1 MYGAIMM
8 DSLQTLREQYQAVQA
23 MNLNLNMQRGQPSD
37 ADFDLSNPMLTIL
50 TEEDLVTPSGI
61 ALRNYPGGQTG
72 LPEARALFAT
82 VLGVRPEE
90 MIVGNNAS
98 LKLMSNTLMWALLR
112 GLKHSDQPWVSQSPK
127 MIVTVP
133 GYDRH
138 FSLLDALGFELLTV
152 PMTSDG
158 PDMDVVEKLAGSDPS
173 VKGIMFVPTYSN
185 PTGDTVS
192 EDTVRRLASMKTAAS
207 DFTIFADDAYRVHHL
222 GDDEQH
228 DPLNLLRA
236 AEDAG
241 NPDRVYLFGSTSK
254 ITFAGAGIGFMS
266 CSESN
271 VAYLSKLTG
280 FQSIGPNKI
289 EQYRHVKFISQYP
302 GGIEGLMRDH
312 ANLLRPKFAAV
323 QDVLGR
329 ELGAD
334 GRFATWTNPK
344 GGYFVSLDT
353 VCPVADRVVELAKG
367 AGVALTPA
375 GATYPHKKDPNNSNI
390 RLSPSRPPVGEV
402 AQAMEVVALCVK
414 LATFEYDA
422 PSLE

>member
-1 MYGAIMM
+1 ME
-8 DSLQTLREQYQAVQA
+8 SLQQLREKYQAFQA
-23 MNLNLNMQRGQPSD
+23 MNLKLNMQRGQPSD
-37 ADFDLSNPMLTIL
+37 ADFDLSNPMLTIV
-50 TEEDLVTPSGI
+50 TEADLVTPSGVD
-61 ALRNYPGGQTG
+61 LRNYPGSQAG
-72 LPEARALFAT
+72 LPEARELFAA
-82 VLGVRPEE
+82 VLGVRPSE

-112 GLKHSDQPWVSQSPK
+112 GLKHSDGPWVNQSPK

-138 FSLLDALGFELLTV
+138 FSLLDALGFELLSV
-152 PMTSDG
+152 AMTPDG
-158 PDMDVVEKLAGSDPS
+158 PDMDAVEKLAASDPS

-192 EDTVRRLASMKTAAS
+192 EETVKRLVGMETAAP

-222 GDDEQH
+222 GDDDQH

-236 AEDAG
+236 AEEAG

-254 ITFAGAGIGFMS
+254 ITFAGAGIGFMA
-266 CSESN
+266 CSEAN
-271 VAYLSKLTG
+271 VAYITKLIG

-289 EQYRHVKFISQYP
+289 EQYRHVKFINQYP
-302 GGIEGLMRDH
+302 GGLAGLMRDH
-312 ANLLRPKFAAV
+312 AALLRPKFDAV
-323 QDVLGR
+323 RDVLGR
-329 ELGAD
+329 ELGED
-334 GRFATWTNPK
+334 GRFATWTHPK

-353 VCPVADRVVELAKG
+353 AEPVADRVVELAKG

-375 GATYPHKKDPNNSNI
+375 GATYPHEKDPHNRNI
-390 RLSPSRPPVGEV
+390 RLSPSRPPVAEV

-414 LATFEYDA
+414 IATLEYDA
-422 PSLE
+422 PAVA

>member
-1 MYGAIMM
+1 M
-8 DSLQTLREQYQAVQA
+8 
-23 MNLNLNMQRGQPSD
+23 P
-37 ADFDLSNPMLTIL
+37 
-50 TEEDLVTPSGI
+50 
-61 ALRNYPGGQTG
+61 LRNYPGGQTG
-72 LPEARALFAT
+72 LPEARELFAT
-82 VLGVRPEE
+82 VLGVRPSE

-112 GLKHSDQPWVSQSPK
+112 GLKDSDGPWVGQSPK

-138 FSLLDALGFELLTV
+138 FSLLDALGFELLSV
-152 PMTSDG
+152 GMTPEG
-158 PDMDVVEKLAGSDPS
+158 PDMDAVEKLAASDPS

-192 EDTVRRLASMKTAAS
+192 AETVQRLAGMETAAS

-222 GDDEQH
+222 DDDEQH

-254 ITFAGAGIGFMS
+254 ITFAGAGIGFMAT
-266 CSESN
+266 SEAN
-271 VAYLSKLTG
+271 VAYLTKLTG

-289 EQYRHVKFISQYP
+289 EQYRHVKFINSYP
-302 GGIEGLMRDH
+302 GGLAGLMRAH
-312 ANLLRPKFAAV
+312 AANLRPKFDAV
-323 QDVLGR
+323 QDVLAR
-329 ELGAD
+329 ELGGD
-334 GRFATWTNPK
+334 GRFATWTDPK

-353 VCPVADRVVELAKG
+353 TAPVADRVVTLAKD

-375 GATYPHKKDPNNSNI
+375 GATYPHRKDPNNSNI
-390 RLSPSRPPVGEV
+390 RLSPSRPPVEEV

-414 LATFEYDA
+414 IATLEYD
-422 PSLE
+422 EK

>member
-1 MYGAIMM
+1 M
-8 DSLQTLREQYQAVQA
+8 DSLQALREKYQAIQA

-37 ADFDLSNPMLTIL
+37 ADFDLSNPMLTVL
-50 TEEDLVTPSGI
+50 TEEELVTPSGV

-72 LPEARALFAT
+72 LLEARELFAT
-82 VLGVRPEE
+82 VLGVRPSE

-112 GLKHSDQPWVSQSPK
+112 GLKHSDGPWVNQSPK

-138 FSLLDALGFELLTV
+138 FSLLDALGFELISVAIT
-152 PMTSDG
+152 PDG
-158 PDMDVVEKLAGSDPS
+158 PDMDAVEKLAASDAS

-192 EDTVRRLASMKTAAS
+192 DETVKRLASMKTAAP

-222 GDDEQH
+222 DDEEQH

-236 AEDAG
+236 AEEAG

-254 ITFAGAGIGFMS
+254 ITFAGAGIGFMA
-266 CSESN
+266 CSEAN
-271 VAYLSKLTG
+271 VAYITKLTG

-302 GGIEGLMRDH
+302 GGVEGLMSDH
-312 ANLLRPKFAAV
+312 ATLLRPKFDAV
-323 QDVLGR
+323 QEVLGR
-329 ELGAD
+329 ELGED
-334 GRFATWTNPK
+334 GRYATWTNPK

-353 VCPVADRVVELAKG
+353 SCPVADRVVELAKG

-375 GATYPHKKDPNNSNI
+375 GATYPHKKDPNDSNI
-390 RLSPSRPPVGEV
+390 RLSPSRPPVEEV

-414 LATFEYDA
+414 IATLEYDA
-422 PSLE
+422 PA

>member
-1 MYGAIMM
+1 MM
-8 DSLQTLREQYQAVQA
+8 NTLQQLQEQYKVVQE

-37 ADFDLSNPMLTIL
+37 ADFDLANPMLTIVD
-50 TEEDLVTPSGI
+50 ENDLITPSGI
-61 ALRNYPGGQTG
+61 ALRNYPGGQAG

-82 VLGVRPEE
+82 ILGVRPEE

-112 GLKHSDQPWVSQSPK
+112 GLKDSERPWVQQSPK

-138 FSLLDALGFELLTV
+138 FSLLDALGFEMVSVAIT
-152 PMTSDG
+152 PDG
-158 PDMDVVEKLAGSDPS
+158 PDMDAVEALAVSDPAI
-173 VKGIMFVPTYSN
+173 KGIMFVPTYSN

-192 EDTVRRLASMKTAAS
+192 DETVRRLAGMKTAAP

-222 GDDEQH
+222 SDDPAE
-228 DPLNLLRA
+228 PLNLLRA
-236 AEDAG
+236 GEDAG

-254 ITFAGAGIGFMS
+254 ITFAGAGIGFMAS
-266 CSESN
+266 SEAN
-271 VAYLSKLTG
+271 VAYISKLTG

-289 EQYRHVKFISQYP
+289 EQYRHVKFINSYP
-302 GGIEGLMRDH
+302 GGLEGLMKDH
-312 ANLLRPKFAAV
+312 AALLRPKFQAV
-323 QDVLGR
+323 QDVLAR
-329 ELGAD
+329 ELGN
-334 GRFATWTNPK
+334 GRYATWTQPK

-375 GATYPHKKDPNNSNI
+375 GATYPHENDPNNSNI
-390 RLSPSRPPVGEV
+390 RLSPSRPPVAEV

-414 LATFEYDA
+414 LATLEYDA
-422 PSLE
+422 PA

>member
-1 MYGAIMM
+1 MNT
-8 DSLQTLREQYQAVQA
+8 LQALREQYKVVQG

-37 ADFDLSNPMLTIL
+37 ADFDLSNAMLTIVDEDDL
-50 TEEDLVTPSGI
+50 TTPSGI
-61 ALRNYPGGQTG
+61 ALRNYPGGQAG
-72 LPEARALFAT
+72 LPEARELFARI
-82 VLGVRPEE
+82 LGVQPAE
-90 MIVGNNAS
+90 MIIGNNAS

-112 GLKHSDQPWVSQSPK
+112 GLKDSERPWVQQSPK
-127 MIVTVP
+127 MIVTIP

-138 FSLLDALGFELLTV
+138 FSLLDALGFELVSVAITA
-152 PMTSDG
+152 DG
-158 PDMDVVEKLAGSDPS
+158 PDMNAVEKIAASDPS

-192 EDTVRRLASMKTAAS
+192 DDTVKRLASMKTAAP

-222 GDDEQH
+222 DDEPAE
-228 DPLNLLRA
+228 PLNLLRA
-236 AEDAG
+236 AEAAG

-254 ITFAGAGIGFMS
+254 ITFAGAGIGFMAS
-266 CSESN
+266 SEAN
-271 VAYLSKLTG
+271 VAYITKLMG

-289 EQYRHVKFISQYP
+289 EQYRHVKFINSYP
-302 GGIEGLMRDH
+302 GGLEGLMRDH
-312 ANLLRPKFAAV
+312 ATNLRPKFDAV
-323 QDVLGR
+323 QDVLAR
-329 ELGAD
+329 ELGD
-334 GRFATWTNPK
+334 GNFATWTKPK

-390 RLSPSRPPVGEV
+390 RLSPSRPPVAEV

-414 LATFEYDA
+414 LATLEYDA
-422 PSLE
+422 PA